1 METSLA
7 SLSSLSAVRR
17 LALLPP
23 VLLLAT
29 SMAVLIVFL
38 IARQNV
44 AQIQTLRDNSSW
56 VTHTLE
62 VQQQL
67 DALLLTVTDAERL
80 QTAYLLTDVGE
91 YLDAYRETVRQL
103 EAAVEQ
109 LTKQVGDNAAQ
120 SARVERLRSAKDR
133 KLALLEEGI
142 VTLRT
147 RGREAAASV
156 MSDVDRPILTE
167 IRAIAA
173 DMATAEAGLLSDRRA
188 QAEQAY
194 QAAVA
199 GRIGSGIATS
209 LLLVS
214 LAVFASARARARERT
229 TQLIAQE
236 REHLSVTLA
245 SIGDAVIATD
255 VGGRVTLM
263 NPVAASITG
272 WRPEEAVGLPIH
284 EVFRIVSEETRQSAE
299 NPVSRVLAEGQ
310 LQDLGNHTIL
320 VSRDGRERP
329 IDNSGAP
336 IRSSDGRIRGAVLVF
351 RDVSERRTQEQALR
365 DSEQRFRDAAQR
377 EELARKDA
385 ETANRLKDEFLAVLS
400 HELRTPLNAVVGWA
414 QILQGVAPPE
424 GPLARGLASIK
435 RNAEAQQRLVED
447 LLDVSRI
454 VTGKLSMDRH
464 SIDLRSPIGAAL
476 DAIRPTAAAKGVAL
490 TTQLN
495 GPSIVH
501 ADADRIQ
508 QVAANLLSNAV
519 KFTPKG
525 GRVDVSLRADTGM
538 VSFTVRDTGQGLSES
553 LLPFIFDRFRQG
565 DASTTRTH
573 GGLGLG
579 LAIAKYIVEAHGGT
593 IEARSDGEGKGAAFF
608 IRLAEEPH
616 AGSPVADIISKEL
629 S

>member
-1 METSLA
+1 
-7 SLSSLSAVRR
+7 
-17 LALLPP
+17 
-23 VLLLAT
+23 
-29 SMAVLIVFL
+29 MAVLLIFL
-38 IARQNV
+38 IVRQNV
-44 AQIQTLRDNSSW
+44 EQIQTLRDDSSW

-67 DALLLTVTDAERL
+67 DLLLLTVIDAERL
-80 QTAYLLTDVGE
+80 QTAYLLTEVAD

-103 EAAVEQ
+103 EEAVEVLARQ
-109 LTKQVGDNAAQ
+109 TRDNAAQ
-120 SARVERLRSAKDR
+120 SARIERLRLAKDN
-133 KLALLEEGI
+133 KLSLLEEGI

-147 RGREAAASV
+147 RGRDAAASV
-156 MSDVDRPILTE
+156 MSDVDRPLLTE

-173 DMATAEAGLLSDRRA
+173 DMATAEAGLLSERRA
-188 QAEQAY
+188 QAERAY

-214 LAVFASARARARERT
+214 LAVFAGARARSRERT
-229 TQLIAQE
+229 TQLIARE

-255 VGGRVTLM
+255 VAGRVTLM

-284 EVFRIVSEETRQSAE
+284 EVFRIISEETRLAIE
-299 NPVSRVLAEGQ
+299 NPVSRALAEGK
-310 LQDLGNHTIL
+310 LQDLGNHAIL

-329 IDNSGAP
+329 IDSSGAP
-336 IRSSDGRIRGAVLVF
+336 IRSSDGRVRGAVLVF

-365 DSEQRFRDAAQR
+365 DSEQRFRDAARR
-377 EELARKDA
+377 EELARKEA

-414 QILQGVAPPE
+414 QILQGLAPPD
-424 GPLARGLASIK
+424 GTLSRGLASIK
-435 RNAEAQQRLVED
+435 RNADAQQRLVED

-454 VTGKLSMDRH
+454 VTGKLSMDRRF
-464 SIDLRSPIGAAL
+464 IDLRSPIGAAL
-476 DAIRPTAAAKGVAL
+476 DAIRPTAAAKGVLL
-490 TTQLN
+490 TTELN
-495 GPSIVH
+495 GPSIVN

-508 QVAANLLSNAV
+508 QVASNLLSNAV
-519 KFTPKG
+519 KFTPEG
-525 GRVDVSLRADTGM
+525 GRIDVSLRADRGM
-538 VSFTVRDTGQGLSES
+538 MSFTVQDTGQGLSES

-608 IRLAEEPH
+608 IRLAAEPH
-616 AGSPVADIISKEL
+616 AGIPVADIISEER

>member
-1 METSLA
+1 M
-7 SLSSLSAVRR
+7 RR

-29 SMAVLIVFL
+29 SLAVLLVFL
-38 IARQNV
+38 IVRQNV
-44 AQIQTLRDNSSW
+44 AQIETLRDDSLRVS
-56 VTHTLE
+56 HTLE

-67 DALLLTVTDAERL
+67 DAVLLTVTDAERM
-80 QTAYLLTDVGE
+80 QTAYLLTEIED
-91 YLDAYRETVRQL
+91 YLGAYRETVRQL
-103 EAAVEQ
+103 EAEIGRLAG
-109 LTKQVGDNAAQ
+109 QVGDNAGQA
-120 SARVERLRSAKDR
+120 ARIERLRFAKDR
-133 KLALLEEGI
+133 KLALLDEGI
-142 VTLRT
+142 ETLRT
-147 RGREAAASV
+147 RGRDAAASV

-167 IRAIAA
+167 MRAISA
-173 DMATAEAGLLSDRRA
+173 DMATAEAGLLSERRA
-188 QAEQAY
+188 RAEQAY

-199 GRIGSGIATS
+199 GRIGSGIVTS

-255 VGGRVTLM
+255 VNGRVTLM
-263 NPVAASITG
+263 NPIAAAITG
-272 WRPEEAVGLPIH
+272 WRPEDAIGLPIQ
-284 EVFRIVSEETRQSAE
+284 EVFRIVNEATRQSAE
-299 NPVSRVLAEGQ
+299 NPVSRVLAEGKIV
-310 LQDLGNHTIL
+310 DLGTHAIL
-320 VSRDGRERP
+320 IARDGRERP

-351 RDVSERRTQEQALR
+351 RDVSERRAQEQALLQ
-365 DSEQRFRDAAQR
+365 SEQRFRDAAHR
-377 EELARKDA
+377 EELARKEA

-414 QILQGVAPPE
+414 QILQGVAPQD
-424 GPLARGLASIK
+424 GTLARGLASIK
-435 RNAEAQQRLVED
+435 RNADAQHRLVED

-454 VTGKLSMDRH
+454 VSGKLSMDRRP
-464 SIDLRSPIGAAL
+464 IDLRSPIAAAL
-476 DAIRPTAAAKGVAL
+476 EAIRPTASAKDVLL
-490 TTQLN
+490 TTELD
-495 GPSIVH
+495 GPSIVN

-508 QVAANLLSNAV
+508 QVASNLLSNAV

-525 GRVDVSLRADTGM
+525 GRVDVSLRADNGT
-538 VSFTVRDTGQGLSES
+538 VSFTVRDTGQGLSAS

-593 IEARSDGEGKGAAFF
+593 IEASSDGEGKGAAFS
-608 IRLAEEPH
+608 IRLAAEPH
-616 AGSPVADIISKEL
+616 AGDPVADIIAEEDS
-629 S
+629 

>member
-1 METSLA
+1 
-7 SLSSLSAVRR
+7 
-17 LALLPP
+17 
-23 VLLLAT
+23 
-29 SMAVLIVFL
+29 MAVLFVFL
-38 IARQNV
+38 IVRQNV
-44 AQIQTLRDNSSW
+44 LQIQTLRDNSSW

-80 QTAYLLTDVGE
+80 QTAYVLTEVGE
-91 YLDAYRETVRQL
+91 YFDAYRETVMQL
-103 EAAVEQ
+103 EAALEQ
-109 LTKQVGDNAAQ
+109 LTKQVGDNASQ
-120 SARVERLRSAKDR
+120 IARLERLRSAKDR

-167 IRAIAA
+167 IRAITA
-173 DMATAEAGLLSDRRA
+173 DMATAEAGLLSERRA
-188 QAEQAY
+188 QADQAY

-414 QILQGVAPPE
+414 QILQGLAPPE

-490 TTQLN
+490 TTELN

-519 KFTPKG
+519 KFTPKC
-525 GRVDVSLRADTGM
+525 GRVDVSLRADPGM

-616 AGSPVADIISKEL
+616 AGHPVADIISKEL